1 MEQNEEEVF
10 DPYDMS
16 LYSKPKSQQDSDL
29 NNDQENNLSKT
40 EKKVFNPYDP
50 NEGEEDQKNI
60 NDEKS
65 ELKPKKKSKRK
76 KTDENLSEN
85 IDLTKSAYDENNQKE
100 ITNEERETNNEEDE
114 IDPPLLE
121 ELGINPQN
129 IKNKIIGVITLKRID
144 KKFLED
150 SDMAGPL
157 LIFLLFAFNSLLQ
170 YKINFGY
177 IYGIS
182 VFGSILVFLL
192 LNLMSKNDGI
202 LLYNTISVLGY
213 CLIPIVLLSF
223 IAVFLDMKNILELS
237 GFMDNPI
244 DKPYEVAVYK
254 TSKTELKKLTIF
266 GTTEEDVIDKLNKYM
281 DDNYIYDLSK
291 EEEIFYEITKTSEN
305 FILDDEENFEEN
317 KDEINENFCENND
330 CMSCKYYCHIA
341 IFYNQVQSPE
351 AAITYKAVNDCSSF
365 VLSLSKL
372 PQSIIGFYNKH

>member
-1 MEQNEEEVF
+1 MDDGEEVF

-16 LYSKPKSQQDSDL
+16 SYTNPKSQQNQDL
-29 NNDQENNLSKT
+29 NNDPEKNLSQ
-40 EKKVFNPYDP
+40 KVFNPYNSNQ
-50 NEGEEDQKNI
+50 NENENEEENLQNMT
-60 NDEKS
+60 DEKS

-85 IDLTKSAYDENNQKE
+85 IDLTKSAYDENSKGENNSEEKVNNKE
-100 ITNEERETNNEEDE
+100 EEDE
-114 IDPPLLE
+114 IEPPLLE

-157 LIFLLFAFNSLLQ
+157 LIFLLFAFSSVLQ

-192 LNLMSKNDGI
+192 LNLMSKNNGI

-223 IAVFLDMKNILELS
+223 IAVFMDMKNILGGIIAFLAIVLS
-237 GFMDNPI
+237 
-244 DKPYEVAVYK
+244 
-254 TSKTELKKLTIF
+254 S
-266 GTTEEDVIDKLNKYM
+266 LNASRFFEIGLDMYSQRW
-281 DDNYIYDLSK
+281 I
-291 EEEIFYEITKTSEN
+291 IFYPVA
-305 FILDDEENFEEN
+305 L
-317 KDEINENFCENND
+317 
-330 CMSCKYYCHIA
+330 
-341 IFYNQVQSPE
+341 FY
-351 AAITYKAVNDCSSF
+351 TCF
-365 VLSLSKL
+365 VLVT
-372 PQSIIGFYNKH
+372 IY

>member
-29 NNDQENNLSKT
+29 NNDQENNLSKN

-50 NEGEEDQKNI
+50 NEGEDDQKNI

-157 LIFLLFAFNSLLQ
+157 LIFLLFAFSSVLQ

-223 IAVFLDMKNILELS
+223 IAVFMDMKNIL
-237 GFMDNPI
+237 G
-244 DKPYEVAVYK
+244 
-254 TSKTELKKLTIF
+254 
-266 GTTEEDVIDKLNKYM
+266 GVIAALAIIISSLNASRFFEIGLDM
-281 DDNYIYDLSK
+281 HSQRWL
-291 EEEIFYEITKTSEN
+291 IFYPVA
-305 FILDDEENFEEN
+305 L
-317 KDEINENFCENND
+317 
-330 CMSCKYYCHIA
+330 
-341 IFYNQVQSPE
+341 FY
-351 AAITYKAVNDCSSF
+351 TCF
-365 VLSLSKL
+365 VLVT
-372 PQSIIGFYNKH
+372 IY

>member
-1 MEQNEEEVF
+1 MDDGEEVF

-16 LYSKPKSQQDSDL
+16 SYTNPKSQQNQDL
-29 NNDQENNLSKT
+29 NSDPEKNLSQ
-40 EKKVFNPYDP
+40 KVFNPYNNNQ
-50 NEGEEDQKNI
+50 NENENEEENLQNMT
-60 NDEKS
+60 DEKS

-85 IDLTKSAYDENNQKE
+85 IDLTKSAYDENSKGEN
-100 ITNEERETNNEEDE
+100 NSEEKDNNKDEEDE
-114 IDPPLLE
+114 IEPPLLE

-157 LIFLLFAFNSLLQ
+157 LIFLLFAFSSVLQ

-192 LNLMSKNDGI
+192 LNLMSKNNGI

-223 IAVFLDMKNILELS
+223 IAVFMDMKNILGGIIAFLAIVLS
-237 GFMDNPI
+237 
-244 DKPYEVAVYK
+244 
-254 TSKTELKKLTIF
+254 S
-266 GTTEEDVIDKLNKYM
+266 LNASRFFEIGLDMYSQRW
-281 DDNYIYDLSK
+281 I
-291 EEEIFYEITKTSEN
+291 IFYPVA
-305 FILDDEENFEEN
+305 L
-317 KDEINENFCENND
+317 
-330 CMSCKYYCHIA
+330 
-341 IFYNQVQSPE
+341 FY
-351 AAITYKAVNDCSSF
+351 TCF
-365 VLSLSKL
+365 VLVT
-372 PQSIIGFYNKH
+372 IY

>member
-1 MEQNEEEVF
+1 MMEQEEEEVF

-100 ITNEERETNNEEDE
+100 ITNEERETNNEEEE
-114 IDPPLLE
+114 IEPPLLE
-121 ELGINPQN
+121 ELGINPQS

-157 LIFLLFAFNSLLQ
+157 LIFLLFAFSSVLQ

-223 IAVFLDMKNILELS
+223 IAVFMDMKNII
-237 GFMDNPI
+237 G
-244 DKPYEVAVYK
+244 
-254 TSKTELKKLTIF
+254 
-266 GTTEEDVIDKLNKYM
+266 GVIAALAIIISSLNASRFFEIGLDM
-281 DDNYIYDLSK
+281 HSQRWL
-291 EEEIFYEITKTSEN
+291 IFYPVA
-305 FILDDEENFEEN
+305 L
-317 KDEINENFCENND
+317 
-330 CMSCKYYCHIA
+330 
-341 IFYNQVQSPE
+341 FY
-351 AAITYKAVNDCSSF
+351 TCF
-365 VLSLSKL
+365 VLVT
-372 PQSIIGFYNKH
+372 IY

>member
-1 MEQNEEEVF
+1 MDDGEEVF

-16 LYSKPKSQQDSDL
+16 SYTNPKSQQNQDL
-29 NNDQENNLSKT
+29 NNDP
-40 EKKVFNPYDP
+40 EKNISQKVFNPYNNNQ
-50 NEGEEDQKNI
+50 NENENEEENLQNMT
-60 NDEKS
+60 DEKS

-85 IDLTKSAYDENNQKE
+85 IDLTKSAYDENSKGQN
-100 ITNEERETNNEEDE
+100 NSEEKDNNKDEEDE
-114 IDPPLLE
+114 IEPPLLE

-157 LIFLLFAFNSLLQ
+157 LIFLLFAFSSVLQ

-192 LNLMSKNDGI
+192 LNLMSKNNGI

-223 IAVFLDMKNILELS
+223 IAVFMDMKNILGGIIAFLAIVLS
-237 GFMDNPI
+237 
-244 DKPYEVAVYK
+244 
-254 TSKTELKKLTIF
+254 S
-266 GTTEEDVIDKLNKYM
+266 LNASRFFEIGLDMYSQRW
-281 DDNYIYDLSK
+281 I
-291 EEEIFYEITKTSEN
+291 IFYPVA
-305 FILDDEENFEEN
+305 L
-317 KDEINENFCENND
+317 
-330 CMSCKYYCHIA
+330 
-341 IFYNQVQSPE
+341 FY
-351 AAITYKAVNDCSSF
+351 TCF
-365 VLSLSKL
+365 VLVT
-372 PQSIIGFYNKH
+372 IY

>member
-1 MEQNEEEVF
+1 MDEGEEVF

-16 LYSKPKSQQDSDL
+16 SYTNPKSQQNQDL
-29 NNDQENNLSKT
+29 NNDP
-40 EKKVFNPYDP
+40 EKNISQKVFNPYNNNQ
-50 NEGEEDQKNI
+50 NENENEEENLQNLT
-60 NDEKS
+60 DEKS

-85 IDLTKSAYDENNQKE
+85 IDLTKSAYDENSKGEN
-100 ITNEERETNNEEDE
+100 NSEEKDNNKDEEDE
-114 IDPPLLE
+114 IEPPLLE

-157 LIFLLFAFNSLLQ
+157 LIFLLFAFSSVLQ

-192 LNLMSKNDGI
+192 LNLMSKNNGI

-223 IAVFLDMKNILELS
+223 IAVFMDMKNILGGIIAFLAIVLS
-237 GFMDNPI
+237 
-244 DKPYEVAVYK
+244 
-254 TSKTELKKLTIF
+254 S
-266 GTTEEDVIDKLNKYM
+266 LNASRFFEIGLDMYSQRW
-281 DDNYIYDLSK
+281 I
-291 EEEIFYEITKTSEN
+291 IFYPVA
-305 FILDDEENFEEN
+305 L
-317 KDEINENFCENND
+317 
-330 CMSCKYYCHIA
+330 
-341 IFYNQVQSPE
+341 FY
-351 AAITYKAVNDCSSF
+351 TCF
-365 VLSLSKL
+365 VLVT
-372 PQSIIGFYNKH
+372 IY

>member
-1 MEQNEEEVF
+1 MKINEEEVY

-16 LYSKPKSQQDSDL
+16 LYANPKSQQDTPMT
-29 NNDQENNLSKT
+29 NDNTEENI
-40 EKKVFNPYDP
+40 
-50 NEGEEDQKNI
+50 QNI
-60 NDEKS
+60 NDEKA

-85 IDLTKSAYDENNQKE
+85 IDLTKSAYEQNSEKENNDEKE
-100 ITNEERETNNEEDE
+100 QPNEDEDE
-114 IDPPLLE
+114 IEPPLLE

-157 LIFLLFAFNSLLQ
+157 LIFLLFAFSSVLQ

-223 IAVFLDMKNILELS
+223 IAVFLDMKNIV
-237 GFMDNPI
+237 GG
-244 DKPYEVAVYK
+244 
-254 TSKTELKKLTIF
+254 IF
-266 GTTEEDVIDKLNKYM
+266 AALAIILASLNASRFFEIGLDM
-281 DDNYIYDLSK
+281 HSQRWI
-291 EEEIFYEITKTSEN
+291 IFYPVA
-305 FILDDEENFEEN
+305 L
-317 KDEINENFCENND
+317 
-330 CMSCKYYCHIA
+330 
-341 IFYNQVQSPE
+341 FY
-351 AAITYKAVNDCSSF
+351 TCF
-365 VLSLSKL
+365 VLVTV
-372 PQSIIGFYNKH
+372 Y

>member
-1 MEQNEEEVF
+1 MNEQEEEEVF

-100 ITNEERETNNEEDE
+100 ITNEERETNNEEEE
-114 IDPPLLE
+114 IEPPLLE
-121 ELGINPQN
+121 ELGINPQS

-157 LIFLLFAFNSLLQ
+157 LIFLLFAFSSVLQ

-223 IAVFLDMKNILELS
+223 IAVFMDMKNII
-237 GFMDNPI
+237 G
-244 DKPYEVAVYK
+244 
-254 TSKTELKKLTIF
+254 
-266 GTTEEDVIDKLNKYM
+266 GVIAALAIIISSLNASRFFEIGLDM
-281 DDNYIYDLSK
+281 HSQRWL
-291 EEEIFYEITKTSEN
+291 IFYPVA
-305 FILDDEENFEEN
+305 L
-317 KDEINENFCENND
+317 
-330 CMSCKYYCHIA
+330 
-341 IFYNQVQSPE
+341 FY
-351 AAITYKAVNDCSSF
+351 TCF
-365 VLSLSKL
+365 VLVT
-372 PQSIIGFYNKH
+372 IY